1 MAIFIPYNPSTDVW
15 RQIGSLAGGLMR
27 DNYDQRGQ
35 AKALE
40 NIQDLSMYD
49 KNMDT
54 IGSLQGVVDAKNDY
68 GVAEKAYAG
77 AVTDEDKKKY
87 KAQMDAAHIKA
98 TGLYGTLNM
107 DGVNSDSTT
116 ESVLGKMQAIKDF
129 NENMKKKYEDQRYK
143 GMIAPGTVPK
153 TPDDI
158 VRMWNEKNV
167 GNKSVYG
174 T

>member
-35 AKALE
+35 AKAIE
-40 NIQDLSMYD
+40 NIKDLYMYD
-49 KNMDT
+49 TNIDT
-54 IGSLQGVVDAKNDY
+54 INSLQGVVDAKNDY
-68 GVAEKAYAG
+68 EVANKAYAG
-77 AVTDEDKKKY
+77 ATTDEDKMKY
-87 KAQMDAAHIKA
+87 KAQMDAAHTKA
-98 TGLYGTLNM
+98 MGLYGTLNM

-143 GMIAPGTVPK
+143 GMIVPGTVPTNPGDIINMYKAK
-153 TPDDI
+153 T
-158 VRMWNEKNV
+158 
-167 GNKSVYG
+167 NKAIYG